1 MPSGLQLEVV
11 EQHELP
17 LVQVLLV
24 VQGGSR
30 LDGDAPGLASF
41 TANMMRQGAGTRD
54 AATLQSEFAFLGAS
68 FFTGADWDD
77 FTISLKVPARSLEA
91 ALDLMGDVVLRPT
104 FQAAEVERQRA
115 LRLTGLLQQRDSP
128 NALADLAFNQT
139 LYPADHPYHQSTQ
152 GDSASVASFDSAR
165 VEQFYAR
172 VMRPD
177 HARMIVVGDITE
189 AKARSLIEA
198 RFADWRARG
207 AAAPPAPVPAVPPG
221 SSTHVLLVDK
231 PDAAQSVIIIGWTGA
246 DRRSPDYAA
255 LTVMNSL
262 LGGAFTSR
270 LNMNLREK
278 RGFTYGANSRFAYRV
293 VPGPFTASAS
303 VRTNVTDSSLVE
315 FFKELRAVRDV
326 PVPEDELARA
336 KAYVQLRLPT
346 GLESTSQVAS
356 QIASLG
362 DFGLTLDEIPRFAA
376 GVREVT
382 AADVQRVAREYLR
395 PDAATVV
402 VVGDLSRVRSD
413 IEALHLGPVTVLNAT
428 TVAR

>member
-1 MPSGLQLEVV
+1 MPSGLQVEVV

-24 VQGGSR
+24 VTGGSR
-30 LDGDAPGLASF
+30 SDGDVPGLASF
-41 TANMMRQGAGTRD
+41 TANMMRQGAGSRD
-54 AATLQSEFAFLGAS
+54 ATTLQSEFAFLGAN
-68 FFTGADWDD
+68 FFAGADWDD
-77 FTISLKVPARSLEA
+77 FTVSLKVPTRSLAA
-91 ALDLMGDVVLRPT
+91 ALDLMADVVLRPT
-104 FQAAEVERQRA
+104 FRAAEVERQRS
-115 LRLTGLLQQRDSP
+115 LRLTSLLQQRDSP

-139 LYPADHPYHQSTQ
+139 LYPADHPYHNSTQ
-152 GDSASVASFDSAR
+152 GDSASVAAFDSTR
-165 VEQFYAR
+165 VRGFYAD

-177 HARMIVVGDITE
+177 RARMIVVGDITE
-189 AKARSLIEA
+189 SQAWSLISA
-198 RFADWRARG
+198 RFADWRAHG
-207 AAAPPAPVPAVPPG
+207 AAASPAPVQAVAPAT
-221 SSTHVLLVDK
+221 STQVVMVDK

-246 DRRSPDYAA
+246 DRRSPDYAS

-278 RGFTYGANSRFAYRV
+278 RGYTYGANSRFAYRV
-293 VPGPFTASAS
+293 VPGPFTASAA

-315 FFKELRAVRDV
+315 FFKELRALRDE

-346 GLESTSQVAS
+346 GLESTSQVAA

-362 DFGLTLDEIPRFAA
+362 DFGLTLEELPQFAA
-376 GVREVT
+376 RVRTVT
-382 AADVQRVAREYLR
+382 PADVQRVAREYLR

-402 VVGDLSRVRSD
+402 VVGDLSKIRSG
-413 IEALHLGPVTVLNAT
+413 IEALHLGPILVLKAT